1 MIWGWVVW
9 SRVEELCR
17 AGGGLVWD
25 GKVSSG
31 VGVVVGR
38 CDLGL
43 GGVVWSWGRCGLGLG
58 KCDMELGEVWYRVGK
73 VWYGVGGGVV

>member
-1 MIWGWVVW
+1 MELGEVW
-9 SRVEELCR
+9 SRVGEVWYGF
-17 AGGGLVWD
+17 GGGLVWD

-43 GGVVWSWGRCGLGLG
+43 GSCG
-58 KCDMELGEVWYRVGK
+58 MELGKVWSRVGE
-73 VWYGVGGGVV
+73 V